1 MKMISLLLLT
11 PQYALLILTMRYV
24 RTRPGAMFVTSTAVL
39 LAELVKTLTCL
50 LLVLVEQRSA
60 RLWALHLYENL
71 LCQPWDFLKV
81 CVPSLLFVVQNNLVF
96 VAVSNLD
103 AATFQVR
110 TIPYCGINCNASVY
124 FFYAQSTYLSQA
136 SI

>member
-50 LLVLVEQRSA
+50 LLVLVEQRS
-60 RLWALHLYENL
+60 RFSQQL
-71 LCQPWDFLKV
+71 
-81 CVPSLLFVVQNNLVF
+81 
-96 VAVSNLD
+96 
-103 AATFQVR
+103 
-110 TIPYCGINCNASVY
+110 AS
-124 FFYAQSTYLSQA
+124 
-136 SI
+136 